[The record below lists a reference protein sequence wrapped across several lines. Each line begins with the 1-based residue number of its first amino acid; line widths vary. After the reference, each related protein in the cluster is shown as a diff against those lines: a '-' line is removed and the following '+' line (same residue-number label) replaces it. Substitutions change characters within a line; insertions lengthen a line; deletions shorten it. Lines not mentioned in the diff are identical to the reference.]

1 MITGAKNSPST
12 PVGDSITLAEMEL
25 VHSLSWLIELRW
37 LACAAVLLGTAFA
50 AHILD
55 IPVEV
60 TWLYLLGF
68 WLFATNVV
76 YAWALRRLESQAAAP
91 INTYQWFARIQ
102 IGLDWLATTVLV
114 HLTGGIESPAILFFL
129 FHIIVSSLL
138 LPHDRGFLYVGL
150 APVLVGGVA
159 LAEYQG
165 LAPHVSLYG
174 STLHSDSLFILGRLL
189 FFGGACYVTAYVSMT
204 ISRRL
209 RRREDQLAALY
220 RSLRVTTSTLELSH
234 VLDRLAEAT
243 TQALHC
249 KAASIRLL
257 SRSGSHLDLAG
268 SFGLSEAYRGRGAVE
283 VARSR
288 IDQEVLRG
296 KPLHIVD
303 VLRDERIFQPE
314 QMAQEGIRTMLIAP
328 LMGKT
333 GPIGVLRAYGGV
345 AHRFSKDETEFLTA
359 IAAQGAVA
367 IENAQAFHL
376 LEELDSTKSRFVRIV
391 THELRSPVSVSLS
404 LLTLLDRG
412 YVGELTPQQAD
423 LVARAQRR
431 ISFLQSLIDDLL
443 DLAAG
448 KVDTLLTDTRSQV
461 SLTSVMERVGARYEP
476 RAVEKGIELI
486 PEKPEADLLIWADAQ
501 ELDRLL
507 DNLVSNAVKYT
518 PHGRVRLALERA
530 GESARITVQDT
541 GLGIPDEAFPHLFQE
556 FYRAPNAREVEESG
570 TGLGLAIVK
579 DLVTRYGGEISV
591 DSALNQ
597 GTTFTIRLPLV
608 GGGSPPPGDADAAG
622 AAPDSGQAF

>member
-1 MITGAKNSPST
+1 MVIGVQQRT
-12 PVGDSITLAEMEL
+12 PTLVGDNVTLAEMEL
-25 VHSLSWLIELRW
+25 VHSLSWLVDLRW
-37 LACAAVLLGTAFA
+37 LAGAAVLLGTALA
-50 AHILD
+50 AHLLKV
-55 IPVEV
+55 PVQA
-60 TWLYLLGF
+60 TSLYLLAV
-68 WLFATNVV
+68 WLFATNAV
-76 YAWALRRLESQAAAP
+76 YGWVLRRFESKPAVS

-102 IGLDWLATTVLV
+102 IGLDWLATAALV
-114 HLTGGIESPAILFFL
+114 HLTGGIESPAIFFFL
-129 FHIIVSSLL
+129 FHIIISSLL

-165 LAPHVSLYG
+165 LAPHYYLYSATLYKDSLY
-174 STLHSDSLFILGRLL
+174 ILGQLL
-189 FFGGACYVTAYVSMT
+189 FFTGACYVTAYVSMT

-220 RSLRVTTSTLELSH
+220 RSLRVTTSTLELSN

-243 TQALHC
+243 TQALRC

-257 SRSGSHLDLAG
+257 DRSGSHLELAG
-268 SFGLSEAYRGRGAVE
+268 SYGLSETYRGRGPVE

-296 KPLHIVD
+296 KPVHIVD
-303 VLRDERIFQPE
+303 VLRDERVFQPE
-314 QMAQEGIRTMLIAP
+314 QMVQEGIRTLLIAP

-333 GPIGVLRAYGGV
+333 GAIGVLRAYGGTT
-345 AHRFSKDETEFLTA
+345 HRFSDDETEFLTA

-376 LEELDSTKSRFVRIV
+376 LEELDNSKSRFVRIV

-404 LLTLLDRG
+404 LLTLLERG
-412 YVGELTPQQAD
+412 YVGPLTPQQAD

-431 ISFLQSLIDDLL
+431 IRFLQTLIDDLL

-448 KVDTLLTDTRSQV
+448 KVDALVTDGRDRV
-461 SLTSVMERVGARYEP
+461 SLTSVIEQVRARHEP
-476 RAVEKGIELI
+476 QVVEKGIELI
-486 PEKPEADLLIWADAQ
+486 LEKPEADLMVWGEAE

-518 PHGRVRLALERA
+518 TQGRVRLALERA
-530 GESARITVQDT
+530 GDAARITVQDT
-541 GLGIPDEAFPHLFQE
+541 GLGIPKEAFPHLFQE

-579 DLVTRYGGEISV
+579 DLVARYGGEISV
-591 DSALNQ
+591 ESTLNE
-597 GTTFTIRLPLV
+597 GTTFTVLLPLA
-608 GGGSPPPGDADAAG
+608 GDTVA
-622 AAPDSGQAF
+622 